1 MEFLVVVTIL
11 LALIDRFVSAAL
23 PHNGIFECLI
33 PKKKTRFASSDRS
46 VLMSSPQASISHSRS
61 SKVYKEAAVGQSW
74 ADASMVE

>member
-23 PHNGIFECLI
+23 PHNGQ
-33 PKKKTRFASSDRS
+33 KTRFASSDRS

-74 ADASMVE
+74 VDASMVE